1 MDRLLERNAVT
12 MSESPQ
18 RITLRPG
25 ELVGLAA
32 LIAAFIGLI
41 TLMVTRDLI
50 FAMIAFGGAFV
61 LDLVVLAML
70 MLAVTPNR
78 PADGE
83 RHLDTLND

>member
-1 MDRLLERNAVT
+1 MTEPA
-12 MSESPQ
+12 P

-32 LIAAFIGLI
+32 LVAVFVGLV

-50 FAMIAFGGAFV
+50 FSVIVFGATFV
-61 LDLVVLAML
+61 LDLITLAML
-70 MLAVTPNR
+70 MLAVTPNK

-83 RHLDTLND
+83 RQPDTKND

>member
-1 MDRLLERNAVT
+1 MTEPA
-12 MSESPQ
+12 P

-32 LIAAFIGLI
+32 LVAVFVGLV

-50 FAMIAFGGAFV
+50 FALIVFGGTFV
-61 LDLVVLAML
+61 LNLVVLAML
-70 MLAVTPNR
+70 MLAVTPNK

-83 RHLDTLND
+83 RQPETLND

>member
-1 MDRLLERNAVT
+1 MTEPR
-12 MSESPQ
+12 S

-32 LIAAFIGLI
+32 LVAVFVGLI

-50 FAMIAFGGAFV
+50 LSLIVFGATFV
-61 LDLVVLAML
+61 LDLVTLAML
-70 MLAVTPNR
+70 MLAVTPNK

-83 RHLDTLND
+83 RPPETLND

>member
-1 MDRLLERNAVT
+1 MTEPA
-12 MSESPQ
+12 P

-32 LIAAFIGLI
+32 LVAVFVGLI

-50 FAMIAFGGAFV
+50 FSVIVFGATFV
-61 LDLVVLAML
+61 LDLITLAML
-70 MLAVTPNR
+70 MLAVTPNK

-83 RHLDTLND
+83 RQPDTKND